1 MRRLM
6 VLAFLAGL
14 VLMPSMA
21 RGQISVG
28 AQGSWASKRDFGL
41 GARATLDLSG
51 KRVPVAVFATYDYF
65 WPNSPPGVNQDYWEL
80 NFTYTPDLNF
90 NGVDARPVYGGQG
103 QTYLGL
109 GLNVA
114 HAKGTS
120 VVSGEVDE
128 STNYGLNILGG
139 SKFYTGSLA
148 PFFEIRYSAWSSDQL
163 VFTIGVDLMLLMFD

>member
-1 MRRLM
+1 MMRRLM
-6 VLAFLAGL
+6 VLAFFAGL

-41 GARATLDLSG
+41 GARATLDLSA

-80 NFTYTPDLNF
+80 NF
-90 NGVDARPVYGGQG
+90 NGVYARPVYGGQG

-163 VFTIGVDLMLLMFD
+163 VFTIGVDLMRLMFD